1 MPQPSAAKRKLSAG
15 KLSTAG
21 IAALAMCAVTP
32 MTVAIGIIPSAYDAT
47 GITALPLAFALVPAI
62 LGLFSVGFLAMAR
75 HIRNPGA
82 FYAFIATGLNPSA
95 GIAAAWVA
103 LISYCALQIGLYGA
117 IGPALAPILDRNGI
131 HDLHWAIPALIML
144 AVVTIMGTQ
153 KVTLSTWV
161 LKVVLIVDTSWIVIT
176 TLVLLAH
183 PAPGT
188 TLAST
193 ASTVFSVDSLPAALV
208 GMLIA
213 VLGCVGFEITAVYGP
228 RARDER
234 TAPRATRVVLA
245 ALGVVY
251 VLVALGLLVAVGPNA
266 IQTEAHTQGPQLVF
280 NLARTHFGVF
290 GEAWVQLG
298 EVLFALGVFAAGL
311 SFLTTFG
318 QYAFSLGREGA
329 LPASWGFDQVS
340 PRTEAPVR
348 AILVQSTLALLCI
361 VIAGANGWDPMMDLF
376 FRFGAVGALGVLIL
390 LVGVSAAA
398 LVFLNRH
405 RDEYRWSTRVGFPA
419 ASGLA
424 IVGLLILAVANFDV
438 VLNNPQS
445 ALRWGAPIAFV
456 VVIVLGLA
464 HAARLKTKNP
474 DNYAR
479 LGQGFDASIATTT
492 RAGEDR

>member
-15 KLSTAG
+15 KLSSGG

-32 MTVAIGIIPSAYDAT
+32 MTVANGIIPSAYDAT
-47 GITALPLAFALVPAI
+47 GITALPLAFAVVPAI
-62 LGLFSVGFLAMAR
+62 FGVFAVGFLAMAR

-117 IGPALAPILDRNGI
+117 IGPALAPILERQGI
-131 HDLHWAIPALIML
+131 HAMHWVIPAIIML
-144 AVVTIMGTQ
+144 VVVTIMGLQ
-153 KVTLSTWV
+153 KITLSTSL
-161 LKVVLIVDTSWIVIT
+161 LKIVLIVDTAWIVIT
-176 TLVLLAH
+176 MLVLLAN

-193 ASTVFSVDSLPAALV
+193 ASTVFSVDSFPAALV

-213 VLGCVGFEITAVYGP
+213 VLGCVGFEMTAVYGP

-234 TAPRATRVVLA
+234 TVPRATRAVLA
-245 ALGVVY
+245 ALGIVY
-251 VLVALGLLVAVGPNA
+251 VLVALGLLVAVGPKA
-266 IQTEAHTQGPQLVF
+266 IQTEAHAQGPQLVF
-280 NLARTHFGVF
+280 NLARTHFGAF

-298 EVLFALGVFAAGL
+298 EILFAIGVFAAGL

-348 AILVQSTLALLCI
+348 AILVQSSIALLWI
-361 VIAGANGWDPMMDLF
+361 VIAGSNGWDPMMDLF

-390 LVGVSAAA
+390 LVGVSVAAI
-398 LVFLNRH
+398 LFLNRY
-405 RDEYRWSTRVGFPA
+405 RGDYRWSTRVGFPA

-438 VLNNPQS
+438 VLNNPDS
-445 ALRWGAPIAFV
+445 ILRWGAPIAFV
-456 VVIVLGLA
+456 VVILLGLA
-464 HAARLKTKNP
+464 HAARLKTTNP
-474 DNYAR
+474 GTYAR
-479 LGQGFDASIATTT
+479 LGQGFDAGIATPT
-492 RAGEDR
+492 RAGETR